1 MTRRP
6 WYERDTMGGPGDAP
20 PLVCVACK
28 GDNNAR
34 LTPDGMCD
42 ACVEEQATIDE
53 QEMADQIERDAR
65 HADLVMEQARNAY
78 LGLHDAEVAS

>member
-34 LTPDGMCD
+34 LAPDGLCEDCAEEAQANAD
-42 ACVEEQATIDE
+42 ALAE
-53 QEMADQIERDAR
+53 ERDA
-65 HADLVMEQARNAY
+65 HV
-78 LGLHDAEVAS
+78 

>member
-1 MTRRP
+1 MSARP

-34 LTPDGMCD
+34 LTPDGLCED
-42 ACVEEQATIDE
+42 CAEEQAPE
-53 QEMADQIERDAR
+53 SVAR
-65 HADLVMEQARNAY
+65 PVGPCNDCGDLGALVA
-78 LGLHDAEVAS
+78 GLCCDCEVAS

>member
-6 WYERDTMGGPGDAP
+6 WYQRDTMGGPGDPP

-34 LTPDGMCD
+34 LTPDGLCED
-42 ACVEEQATIDE
+42 CAELARQEAE
-53 QEMADQIERDAR
+53 EMAEER
-65 HADLVMEQARNAY
+65 E
-78 LGLHDAEVAS
+78 ASHV